1 MKSSVCV
8 SGKNLLHLLITYK
21 EGLIMKLCFSSNPKI
36 NILVA
41 EIEKVLAYQTLKTEN
56 MFTISYY
63 VGRMYIYMGRS
74 LLVNP

>member
-21 EGLIMKLCFSSNPKI
+21 EGLIIKLCFSSNPKI

-41 EIEKVLAYQTLKTEN
+41 EIKKMLSYQTSRVNLV
-56 MFTISYY
+56 SYDHDSKKY
-63 VGRMYIYMGRS
+63 
-74 LLVNP
+74 

>member
-21 EGLIMKLCFSSNPKI
+21 EGLIIKLCFSSNPKI

-41 EIEKVLAYQTLKTEN
+41 EIEQVLAYQTMRVNLV
-56 MFTISYY
+56 SYDHDSKKY
-63 VGRMYIYMGRS
+63 W
-74 LLVNP
+74 P